1 MTNPDNDIRP
11 TPEAMLKLAQAE
23 EAQSELGKL
32 KVFLGYAAGVG
43 KTYAMLEAARKRKA
57 DGRDLVVGYVESH
70 GRSETD
76 ALLEG
81 LELVPRMQLSYA
93 GVTLPEMD
101 LDAILARKPQ
111 IVLVD
116 ELAHSNVPGSRHE
129 KRWQDVEELLAAGTD
144 VYTTVNIQH
153 FESLNDVVAQITGI
167 TVRETVPDRLLDIAF
182 EIKLIDLPPED
193 LLQRLHEGKIYIPDQ
208 AAKAIEKFFRP
219 GNLMALRELSLRR
232 TAARVDD
239 QMRAYME
246 TQSITGP
253 WPTAERLLV
262 CVSGSPFSEQLIRA
276 TRRLADEL
284 KAPWHTVYIETPG
297 SDRHTRENRERVW
310 QDLRFAEGLG
320 AQVAT
325 ITATSVPEAVA
336 EYAARHNVTRIV
348 VGKPTHSRWYELL
361 HPSIVDQIIRRSS
374 SSDVFV
380 VRINTGGATPQ
391 PQKDVVRGHHL
402 HPWGYSLAGGLVA
415 VATICCWLVSRFLE
429 PTNLVM
435 IYLLAVVVA
444 AVRLGRR
451 PAMLTAFLGVL
462 AFDFFFVPPHLTF
475 AVADTQYLIT
485 FAGLFMVG
493 IVISNLVARSRERAD
508 VIRVREIQ
516 TASLYYLS
524 RDLAAAADIA
534 KVLSS
539 VVRNVEEALNAKAVM
554 LLPEGERLE
563 LLATSDGLA
572 LDSKEQAVADWC
584 FRNRHPAGRGTDTL
598 ISAELIY
605 LPLQTPASQLGVL
618 GVRMDDEYDYRS
630 QESRRLLDAFATQA
644 AMAIERVQFSRQA
657 EQAQILQARENLE
670 RALLNSI
677 SHDLRTPLVSVTGVL
692 SSLRDEGMHL
702 SNQARRELLDTA
714 CSEAER
720 LNRFVGNL
728 LDMTRIEA
736 GAIRLNLELCDIQDL
751 VGCAMAA
758 IKPRVGSHLI
768 TISLPDDLP
777 MVLMDLVL
785 MTQVLVN
792 LLDNSLKYSL
802 PERAIEIS
810 SHQEH
815 GWLVLMIADHG
826 PGVPEQDLKRVF
838 DKFYRIPVPEG
849 VGGTGLGLSICKGI
863 VEAHGGTIRA
873 ENRAEG
879 GLVIKIRLSLAKTE
893 HQEKEEGHDR

>member
-1 MTNPDNDIRP
+1 MTTDTTIRP

-23 EAQSELGKL
+23 EAQSGQGRL

-43 KTYAMLEAARKRKA
+43 KTYAMLEAARERKR

-76 ALLEG
+76 ALLAG
-81 LELVPRMQLSYA
+81 LELIPRRELAYA

-116 ELAHSNVPGSRHE
+116 ELAHSNVPGYRHE
-129 KRWQDVEELLAAGTD
+129 KRWQDVEELLAAGID

-153 FESLNDVVAQITGI
+153 FESLNDLVAQITGI

-182 EIKLIDLPPED
+182 EIKLIDISPED

-246 TQSITGP
+246 TQSIAGP

-276 TRRLADEL
+276 TRRLAEEL

-310 QDLRFAEGLG
+310 QDLRFAESLG

-325 ITATSVPEAVA
+325 LTATSVPDAVV

-348 VGKPTHSRWYELL
+348 VGKPSRSRWQDLL
-361 HPSIVDQIIRRSS
+361 YPPIVDQIIRRSS

-380 VRINTGGATPQ
+380 VRISSEGQQGRPQ
-391 PQKDVVRGHHL
+391 QTVKHHHHA
-402 HPWGYSLAGGLVA
+402 HPFGYPAAALLVA
-415 VATICCWLVSRFLE
+415 AATLLCGLVSRFLE

-435 IYLLAVVVA
+435 VYLLAVVVA

-462 AFDFFFVPPHLTF
+462 AFDFFFVPPHITF
-475 AVADTQYLIT
+475 VVADTQYLIT
-485 FAGLFMVG
+485 FAGLLIVG
-493 IVISNLVARSRERAD
+493 LVISSLVARAQERAE

-524 RDLAAAADIA
+524 RDLAAAADSVT
-534 KVLSS
+534 VLRA
-539 VVRNVEEALNAKAVM
+539 VIRNVEEALNATATIF
-554 LLPEGERLE
+554 LPEGERLE
-563 LLATSDGLA
+563 QLATSDGLV
-572 LDSKEQAVADWC
+572 LDSKEQAVADWA
-584 FRNRHPAGRGTDTL
+584 FRNRQPAGCGTDTL
-598 ISAELIY
+598 ISANLIY

-618 GVRMDDEYDYRS
+618 GVRMEDELEYRS
-630 QESRRLLDAFATQA
+630 TESRRLLDAFATQA
-644 AMAIERVQFSRQA
+644 AMAIERVQFSHQA

-677 SHDLRTPLVSVTGVL
+677 SHDLRTPLVTVTGVL
-692 SSLRDEGMHL
+692 ASLRDEGDHF
-702 SNQARRELLDTA
+702 SEAARNELLDTA
-714 CSEAER
+714 ASEAER

-736 GAIRLNLELCDIQDL
+736 GAIRLNHELCDVQDL

-758 IKPRVGSHLI
+758 IKQRVGGRTILI
-768 TISLPDDLP
+768 RLPDDLP
-777 MVLMDLVL
+777 LVPLDLVL

-792 LLDNSLKYSL
+792 LLDNSLKYSPAVSSIEL
-802 PERAIEIS
+802 SARLER
-810 SHQEH
+810 
-815 GWLVLMIADHG
+815 GWLLLEIADQG

-863 VEAHGGTIRA
+863 VEAHNGSIRA
-873 ENRAEG
+873 INRAGG
-879 GLVIKIRLSLAKTE
+879 GLTMVVRLPLAV
-893 HQEKEEGHDR
+893 